1 MEPDTCSRPPAL
13 GSSARPAEPGLP
25 ATGMLTPDEL
35 AAWLRLTECV
45 GPAAARRLLAMA
57 GSPQAVFEL
66 PAAALDQTLPPKQR
80 EALNQ
85 PPEHLVELLGQAEAW
100 LAEPGQE
107 LLVLGD
113 PDYPPRLLATADPPL
128 LLWLQGR
135 REPLATPSLAIVGS
149 RNPTAQGG
157 DNARAFSRALARA
170 GYTIV
175 SGLALGVDA
184 AAHEGALDAGG
195 ATIAVVGTGLDQV
208 YPRRNAGLA
217 KRILDGGGLVVSE
230 YSLGTPVM
238 QANFPRRNRIIAGLS
253 LGCLVV
259 EAAVQSGSLI
269 TARLAVEAGRE
280 VFAIPGSIHSPQAR
294 GCHALIRQGA
304 KLVESAE
311 DVLEELPPLGMPT
324 AAAPEAEETPHEQQA
339 LLDAMGFDPVSLD
352 ALMARSGWPAAELN
366 AALLELE
373 LDGQVARLAG
383 QLFQRRRQG

>member
-1 MEPDTCSRPPAL
+1 ML
-13 GSSARPAEPGLP
+13 GTA
-25 ATGMLTPDEL
+25 EL

-45 GPAAARRLLAMA
+45 GPGAARRLLAMA

-66 PAAALDQTLPPKQR
+66 PAAAFDQALPPKQR
-80 EALNQ
+80 NAFSQ
-85 PPEHLVELLGQAEAW
+85 PPDYLDELTANAQTW
-100 LAEPGQE
+100 LAEPGHD

-113 PDYPPRLLATADPPL
+113 ADYPPRLLATADPPL

-135 REPLATPSLAIVGS
+135 RELLATPSLAIVGS
-149 RNPTAQGG
+149 RSPTAQGG
-157 DNARAFSRALARA
+157 DNARAFGRALARA

-217 KRILDGGGLVVSE
+217 ARLLDTGGLIVSE
-230 YSLGTPVM
+230 YALGTPVM
-238 QANFPRRNRIIAGLS
+238 QANFPRRNRIIAGLAQ
-253 LGCLVV
+253 GCLVV
-259 EAAVQSGSLI
+259 EAALQSGSLI

-311 DVLEELPPLGMPT
+311 DVLEELLPLSQISGSVPT
-324 AAAPEAEETPHEQQA
+324 SALAEATETPHEQQA
-339 LLDAMGFDPVSLD
+339 LLEAMGFDPVSLD
-352 ALMARSGWPAAELN
+352 ALMARCGWAAAELN

-373 LDGQVARLAG
+373 LDGHVARLAG

>member
-1 MEPDTCSRPPAL
+1 MLAGSTGKHIVIAGRLGSGPAL
-13 GSSARPAEPGLP
+13 GPKS
-25 ATGMLTPDEL
+25 TDMLDSVEL
-35 AAWLRLTECV
+35 AAWLRLTESV

-66 PAAALDQTLPPKQR
+66 PAAALDQALPAKQR
-80 EALNQ
+80 EGFNR
-85 PPEHLVELLGQAEAW
+85 PPEHLEDLIAKAGAW
-100 LAEPGQE
+100 LQQPGHD

-113 PDYPPRLLATADPPL
+113 ADYPARLLATADPPL

-135 REPLATPSLAIVGS
+135 RELLGTPSIAIVGS

-157 DNARAFSRALARA
+157 DNARAFARALARA

-208 YPRRNAGLA
+208 YPRRNEKLA
-217 KRILDGGGLVVSE
+217 ARLLAGGGLIVSE
-230 YSLGTPVM
+230 YSLGTPVLPG
-238 QANFPRRNRIIAGLS
+238 NFPKRNRIIAGLTQ
-253 LGCLVV
+253 GCLVV

-269 TARLAVEAGRE
+269 TARQAVEAGRE

-311 DVLEELPPLGMPT
+311 DVLEELPPLG
-324 AAAPEAEETPHEQQA
+324 AVSAAPDIEETPHEQQA

-352 ALMARSGWPAAELN
+352 ALMARCGWPAAELS

-373 LDGQVARLAG
+373 LDGHVARLAG
-383 QLFQRRRQG
+383 QLFQRRRAG

>member
-1 MEPDTCSRPPAL
+1 MLD
-13 GSSARPAEPGLP
+13 SA
-25 ATGMLTPDEL
+25 EL
-35 AAWLRLTECV
+35 AAWLRLTESV
-45 GPAAARRLLAMA
+45 GTGAARRLLAMA
-57 GSPQAVFEL
+57 GSPQAVFNL
-66 PAAALDQTLPPKQR
+66 PAAALDQALPPKQR
-80 EALNQ
+80 EAFNQ
-85 PPEHLVELLGQAEAW
+85 PPEHLAALIGQAEAW
-100 LAEPGQE
+100 LAEPGHG

-113 PDYPPRLLATADPPL
+113 ADYPPRLLATADPPL

-135 REPLATPSLAIVGS
+135 RELLMSPSLAIVGS

-195 ATIAVVGTGLDQV
+195 GTIAVVGTGLDQV
-208 YPRRNAGLA
+208 YPRRNADLA
-217 KRILDGGGLVVSE
+217 ARLLAAGGLIVSE

-238 QANFPRRNRIIAGLS
+238 QANFPKRNRIIAGLS
-253 LGCLVV
+253 QGCLVV

-269 TARLAVEAGRE
+269 TARMAVEGGRE

-304 KLVESAE
+304 KLVESAQ
-311 DVLEELPPLGMPT
+311 DVLEELPPLGTPVP
-324 AAAPEAEETPHEQQA
+324 AAAEEPETPHQQQA

-352 ALMARSGWPAAELN
+352 ALMARSGWPAAELS

-383 QLFQRRRQG
+383 QLFQRRKQV

>member
-1 MEPDTCSRPPAL
+1 MAPA
-13 GSSARPAEPGLP
+13 
-25 ATGMLTPDEL
+25 EL
-35 AAWLRLTECV
+35 AAWLRLTESV
-45 GPAAARRLLAMA
+45 GPSAARRLLAMS
-57 GSPQAVFEL
+57 GSAEAVFQL
-66 PAAALDQTLPPKQR
+66 PAAALDQALPPKQR
-80 EALNQ
+80 SAFNQ
-85 PPEHLVELLGQAEAW
+85 PPGHLAELIDKAQAW
-100 LAEPGQE
+100 LAQPGHA
-107 LLVLGD
+107 LMALGD
-113 PDYPPRLLATADPPL
+113 PDYPPQLLATADPPL

-135 REPLATPSLAIVGS
+135 RELLATPSLAVVGS

-157 DNARAFSRALARA
+157 DNARAFAEALARA

-195 ATIAVVGTGLDQV
+195 GTIAVVGTGLDQV

-217 KRILDGGGLVVSE
+217 ARLLAAGGLILSE
-230 YSLGTPVM
+230 YSLGTPVLP
-238 QANFPRRNRIIAGLS
+238 ANFPRRNRLIAGLS
-253 LGCLVV
+253 QGCLVV

-280 VFAIPGSIHSPQAR
+280 VFAVPGSIHSPQAR

-304 KLVESAE
+304 KLVESAQ
-311 DVLEELPPLGMPT
+311 DVLEELSGVKPV
-324 AAAPEAEETPHEQQA
+324 AAPEITETPHDQQA

-373 LDGQVARLAG
+373 LDGEVARLAG
-383 QLFQRRRQG
+383 QLFQRRSKG

>member
-1 MEPDTCSRPPAL
+1 ME
-13 GSSARPAEPGLP
+13 SA
-25 ATGMLTPDEL
+25 EL
-35 AAWLRLTECV
+35 AAWLRLTESL

-66 PAAALDQTLPPKQR
+66 PAAALDQALSGKQR
-80 EALNQ
+80 EAFNR
-85 PPEHLVELLGQAEAW
+85 PPEHLAELTAQAGAW
-100 LAEPGQE
+100 LQQPGHD
-107 LLVLGD
+107 LLVLGEA
-113 PDYPPRLLATADPPL
+113 DYPPRLLATADPPL

-135 REPLATPSLAIVGS
+135 RELLGTPSIAVVGS

-157 DNARAFSRALARA
+157 DNARAFARSLAQA

-208 YPRRNAGLA
+208 YPRRNEGLA
-217 KRILDGGGLVVSE
+217 ARLLASNGLIVSE
-230 YSLGTPVM
+230 YSLGTPIT
-238 QANFPRRNRIIAGLS
+238 QANFPKRNRIIAGLTQ
-253 LGCLVV
+253 GCLVV

-269 TARLAVEAGRE
+269 TARQAAEAGRE

-311 DVLEELPPLGMPT
+311 DVLEELPPLGT
-324 AAAPEAEETPHEQQA
+324 LVAKAEIDETPHEQQA

-352 ALMARSGWPAAELN
+352 ALMARCGWPAAELS

-383 QLFQRRRQG
+383 QLFQRRRAG

>member
-1 MEPDTCSRPPAL
+1 
-13 GSSARPAEPGLP
+13 
-25 ATGMLTPDEL
+25 MLDSTEL
-35 AAWLRLTECV
+35 AAWLQLTESV
-45 GPAAARRLLAMA
+45 GPGAARRLLAMA
-57 GSPQAVFEL
+57 GSPEAVFEL
-66 PAAALDQTLPPKQR
+66 PAAALDQALPPRQR
-80 EALNQ
+80 DAFNH
-85 PPEHLVELLGQAEAW
+85 PPEHLAELIAKAQAW
-100 LAEPGQE
+100 LAEPGHD

-113 PDYPPRLLATADPPL
+113 ADYPPRLLATADPPL

-135 REPLATPSLAIVGS
+135 RELLASPALAIVGS

-157 DNARAFSRALARA
+157 DNARAFARALAQA
-170 GYTIV
+170 GYAIV

-184 AAHEGALDAGG
+184 AAHEGALDAGGG

-217 KRILDGGGLVVSE
+217 ARLLAAGGLIVSE

-238 QANFPRRNRIIAGLS
+238 QANFPKRNRIIAGLS
-253 LGCLVV
+253 EGCLVV

-269 TARLAVEAGRE
+269 TARQAAEAGRE

-304 KLVESAE
+304 KLVESAQ
-311 DVLEELPPLGMPT
+311 DVLEELLPLGATRTAEPQATPEPT
-324 AAAPEAEETPHEQQA
+324 HEHQA
-339 LLDAMGFDPVSLD
+339 LLEAMGFDPVSLD
-352 ALMARSGWPAAELN
+352 ALMARCGWPAAELN

-383 QLFQRRRQG
+383 QLFQRRGQG

>member
-1 MEPDTCSRPPAL
+1 
-13 GSSARPAEPGLP
+13 
-25 ATGMLTPDEL
+25 MLDSTEL
-35 AAWLRLTECV
+35 AAWLQLTESV
-45 GPAAARRLLAMA
+45 GPGAARRLLAMA
-57 GSPQAVFEL
+57 GSPEAVFEL
-66 PAAALDQTLPPKQR
+66 PAAALDQALPPKQR
-80 EALNQ
+80 DAFSH
-85 PPEHLVELLGQAEAW
+85 PPEHLAELIAKAQAW
-100 LAEPGQE
+100 LAEPGHD

-113 PDYPPRLLATADPPL
+113 ADYPPRLLATADPPL

-135 REPLATPSLAIVGS
+135 RELLAAPALAIVGS

-157 DNARAFSRALARA
+157 DNARAFARALAQA

-195 ATIAVVGTGLDQV
+195 GATIAVVGTGLDQV

-217 KRILDGGGLVVSE
+217 ARLLAAGGLIVSE

-253 LGCLVV
+253 QGCLVV

-269 TARLAVEAGRE
+269 TARQAAEAGRE

-304 KLVESAE
+304 KLVESAQ
-311 DVLEELPPLGMPT
+311 DVLEELLPLGLPRPAVPDAMPEPT
-324 AAAPEAEETPHEQQA
+324 HEHQA
-339 LLDAMGFDPVSLD
+339 LLEAMGFDPVSLD
-352 ALMARSGWPAAELN
+352 ALMARCGWPAAELN

-383 QLFQRRRQG
+383 QLFQRRGQG